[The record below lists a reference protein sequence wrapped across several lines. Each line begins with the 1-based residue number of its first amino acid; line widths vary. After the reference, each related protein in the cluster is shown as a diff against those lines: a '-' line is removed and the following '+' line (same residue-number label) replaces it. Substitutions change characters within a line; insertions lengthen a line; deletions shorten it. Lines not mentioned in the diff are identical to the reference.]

1 MRKLGDMLLFEAA
14 VSESCIHHEHSGH
27 HVAIPS
33 EMAIGPLVAEAAH
46 KISGHDIFAFG
57 YGFLKLTGRYQSSFF
72 PSGSLILDSVACMF
86 IIAIRRDT
94 SAKPK
99 LVSQIED

>member
-33 EMAIGPLVAEAAH
+33 EMAIGQSGLSVGSFVIPFLAEWLSEEYGWRGTILVIA
-46 KISGHDIFAFG
+46 G
-57 YGFLKLTGRYQSSFF
+57 LTLY
-72 PSGSLILDSVACMF
+72 I
-86 IIAIRRDT
+86 
-94 SAKPK
+94 
-99 LVSQIED
+99 